1 VRLQDWLALNFSDG
15 DKEGVKMQRLMVD
28 TKPYPVER
36 HPDECPHCHHAVSPI
51 FLTAIFVVDGKG
63 IDAAYRCPRHDC
75 YKMFVA
81 IFGRLQVSSV
91 SIADHFTLQMTF
103 PANPVAPSVPDE
115 VAKVSPQ
122 FVEIFTQAS
131 KAEALGLGEV
141 AGVGYRKAL
150 EYLVKDYCVTKS
162 PDKEDDVKKRPLGQ
176 VVDVYV
182 DNENIKQ
189 CAKRAVWLGN
199 DETHYV
205 RTWVDK
211 DIKDLKL
218 LIKLTVGWIE
228 QAIITAMLIEDMQ
241 KQ

>member
-1 VRLQDWLALNFSDG
+1 
-15 DKEGVKMQRLMVD
+15 MQELKVETRTHYVD
-28 TKPYPVER
+28 R
-36 HPDECPHCHHAVSPI
+36 HPDVCPCCHHAINASVRASI
-51 FLTAIFVVDGKG
+51 YVDGGKG
-63 IDAAYRCPRHDC
+63 IDAAYKCPKHDC
-75 YKMFVA
+75 E
-81 IFGRLQVSSV
+81 RLFLANFRKVQLGVSYS
-91 SIADHFTLQMTF
+91 DHYTLRMTF
-103 PANPVAPSVPDE
+103 PANPVAPSVPEE
-115 VAKVSPQ
+115 VAMVSPQ
-122 FVEIFTQAS
+122 FVEIFAQAS
-131 KAEALGLGEV
+131 KAEAFGLGEV

-150 EYLVKDYCVTKS
+150 EFLVKDYCVTKS
-162 PDKEDDVKKRPLGQ
+162 PSKEDDVKKRPLAQ
-176 VVDVYV
+176 VIEAYV

-228 QAIITAMLIEDMQ
+228 QAIITEMLVEDMQ

>member
-1 VRLQDWLALNFSDG
+1 LH
-15 DKEGVKMQRLMVD
+15 
-28 TKPYPVER
+28 T
-36 HPDECPHCHHAVSPI
+36 
-51 FLTAIFVVDGKG
+51 
-63 IDAAYRCPRHDC
+63 
-75 YKMFVA
+75 
-81 IFGRLQVSSV
+81 
-91 SIADHFTLQMTF
+91 TF
-103 PANPVAPSVPDE
+103 PRNPVAPSIPGE
-115 VAKVSPQ
+115 VAKISPQ
-122 FVEIFTQAS
+122 FVEIFSQAS
-131 KAEALGLGEV
+131 KAEAYGLGEV

-150 EYLVKDYCVTKS
+150 EYLVKDYCVSRS
-162 PDKEDDVKKRPLGQ
+162 PGKEDDVKKRPLGQ

-228 QAIITAMLIEDMQ
+228 QAVITAMLIEDMQ
-241 KQ
+241 KP

>member
-1 VRLQDWLALNFSDG
+1 MQI
-15 DKEGVKMQRLMVD
+15 VKVD
-28 TKPYPVER
+28 TSVYEVDQ
-36 HPDECPHCHHAVSPI
+36 HPDECPCCHHAVKPG
-51 FLTAIFVVDGKG
+51 LLVAIFSEEDKV
-63 IDAAYRCPRHDC
+63 IEAAFKCPRHKC
-75 YKMFVA
+75 SRMFVA
-81 IFGRLQVSSV
+81 IFGKRYLQGGYVSDEFYLH
-91 SIADHFTLQMTF
+91 ATF
-103 PANPVAPSVPDE
+103 PRNPVAPSIPDE

-131 KAEALGLGEV
+131 KAEAFGLGEV

-150 EYLVKDYCVTKS
+150 EYLVKDYCVSKS

-211 DIKDLKL
+211 DVKDLKL

-228 QAIITAMLIEDMQ
+228 QAIITEMLIEDMQ
-241 KQ
+241 K

>member
-1 VRLQDWLALNFSDG
+1 MQKLKVNTSVY
-15 DKEGVKMQRLMVD
+15 GVDQ
-28 TKPYPVER
+28 YP
-36 HPDECPHCHHAVSPI
+36 DQCPCCHHA
-51 FLTAIFVVDGKG
+51 LTPGFIASIIDDDGLV
-63 IDAAYRCPRHDC
+63 IEVAFRCPRHQC
-75 YKMFVA
+75 SRMFIAVFERA
-81 IFGRLQVSSV
+81 PMQGGRYS
-91 SIADHFTLQMTF
+91 DHFCLRSTF
-103 PANPVAPSVPDE
+103 PRNPVAPSIPDE

-122 FVEIFTQAS
+122 FVEIYTQAS
-131 KAEALGLGEV
+131 KAEAFNLCEV

-150 EYLVKDYCVTKS
+150 EYLIKDYCVTKS
-162 PDKEDDVKKRPLGQ
+162 PDKEEDVKKRPLGQ

-205 RTWVDK
+205 RTWIDK

-228 QAIITAMLIEDMQ
+228 QAIITEMLIEDMQ

>member
-1 VRLQDWLALNFSDG
+1 
-15 DKEGVKMQRLMVD
+15 MQRLKVNGSLYDVD
-28 TKPYPVER
+28 Q
-36 HPDECPHCHHAVSPI
+36 HPDECPCCHHAMEPGVLASI
-51 FLTAIFVVDGKG
+51 FSEDDRV
-63 IDAAYRCPRHDC
+63 IDVAFMCPRHKC
-75 YKMFVA
+75 SRMFIA
-81 IFGRLQVSSV
+81 IFER
-91 SIADHFTLQMTF
+91 TLMQHGYSDCFYLRATF
-103 PANPVAPSVPDE
+103 PRNPVAPSVPEE
-115 VAKVSPQ
+115 VAKISPQ
-122 FVEIFTQAS
+122 FVAIFTQAS
-131 KAEALGLGEV
+131 NAEAFRLGEV

-176 VVDVYV
+176 VIDVYV

-211 DIKDLKL
+211 DVKDLKL

-228 QAIITAMLIEDMQ
+228 QAIITAMLIADMQ

>member
-1 VRLQDWLALNFSDG
+1 
-15 DKEGVKMQRLMVD
+15 M
-28 TKPYPVER
+28 
-36 HPDECPHCHHAVSPI
+36 
-51 FLTAIFVVDGKG
+51 
-63 IDAAYRCPRHDC
+63 
-75 YKMFVA
+75 
-81 IFGRLQVSSV
+81 
-91 SIADHFTLQMTF
+91 
-103 PANPVAPSVPDE
+103 
-115 VAKVSPQ
+115 
-122 FVEIFTQAS
+122 
-131 KAEALGLGEV
+131 
-141 AGVGYRKAL
+141 GYRKAL
-150 EYLVKDYCVTKS
+150 EYLVKDFCVSKF

>member
-1 VRLQDWLALNFSDG
+1 MPRL
-15 DKEGVKMQRLMVD
+15 KVEGSLYDVD
-28 TKPYPVER
+28 Q
-36 HPDECPHCHHAVSPI
+36 HPDECPCCHHAMEPGALESI
-51 FLTAIFVVDGKG
+51 FSDNGRV
-63 IDAAYRCPRHDC
+63 IDAAFVCPRHKC
-75 YKMFVA
+75 SRMFIA
-81 IFGRLQVSSV
+81 IFERALMQGGSYSDRFYLRS
-91 SIADHFTLQMTF
+91 TF
-103 PANPVAPSVPDE
+103 PRNPLAPTIAPE
-115 VAKVSPQ
+115 VAKISPQ

-131 KAEALGLGEV
+131 KAEAFGLGEV

-150 EYLVKDYCVTKS
+150 EFLVKDYCVTTS

-176 VVDVYV
+176 VIETYV

-205 RTWVDK
+205 RAWVDK

-228 QAIITAMLIEDMQ
+228 QAIITAILIEDMQ
-241 KQ
+241 KH

>member
-1 VRLQDWLALNFSDG
+1 
-15 DKEGVKMQRLMVD
+15 MQNLKVNTSVYQVD
-28 TKPYPVER
+28 H
-36 HPDECPHCHHAVSPI
+36 HPDECPYCHHAINASLVA
-51 FLTAIFVVDGKG
+51 AIFVNGGKG
-63 IDAAYRCPRHDC
+63 IDAAYKCPKHDC
-75 YKMFVA
+75 LRL
-81 IFGRLQVSSV
+81 FGVVFQRVQTSAVSYG
-91 SIADHFTLQMTF
+91 DHFVFRMAF
-103 PANPVAPSVPDE
+103 PANPVVPPVPDE
-115 VAKVSPQ
+115 VARVSPQ

-131 KAEALGLGEV
+131 KAEAFGLGEV

-162 PDKEDDVKKRPLGQ
+162 PNKEDDVKSRPLGQ
-176 VVDVYV
+176 VIDVYV

-205 RTWVDK
+205 RTWIEK
-211 DIKDLKL
+211 DIRDLKL

-228 QAIITAMLIEDMQ
+228 QAIITEMLIADMQ